1 MNFTKHTLK
10 KLEELIELL
19 DYEILYGKGNFQSG
33 YCIVENQK
41 KVVINRYFE
50 TEARINSLLDI
61 IAQIEVNESLL
72 DEKQLAYLN
81 EVQNFIMER
90 MEVEN

>member
-10 KLEELIELL
+10 KLEELIEIL

-61 IAQIEVNESLL
+61 ISQIEVNESLL
-72 DEKQLAYLN
+72 DEKQLNYLN
-81 EVQNFIMER
+81 EVQKFILDR
-90 MEVEN
+90 VEAQ

>member
-10 KLEELIELL
+10 KLEELIEIL

-61 IAQIEVNESLL
+61 ISQIEVDENLL
-72 DEKQLAYLN
+72 DEKQLDYLG
-81 EVQNFIMER
+81 EVQKVIQER
-90 MEVEN
+90 VEAE

>member
-1 MNFTKHTLK
+1 MNFTKHSLK

-19 DYEILYGKGNFQSG
+19 EYEILYGKGNFQSG
-33 YCIVENQK
+33 YCVVESQK

-61 IAQIEVNESLL
+61 LAQIEINEKLL
-72 DEKQLAYLN
+72 DEKQLAFLN
-81 EVQNFIMER
+81 DVQQVILER
-90 MEVEN
+90 AEA

>member
-10 KLEELIELL
+10 KLEELIEVL

-61 IAQIEVNESLL
+61 VSQIEVNDNLL
-72 DEKQLAYLN
+72 DEKQMSYLN
-81 EVQNFIMER
+81 EVQKFILER
-90 MEVEN
+90 IEAE

>member
-19 DYEILYGKGNFQSG
+19 EYEILYGKGNFQSG

-61 IAQIEVNESLL
+61 IAQIEINEKLL
-72 DEKQLAYLN
+72 DEKQLSYLE
-81 EVQNFIMER
+81 EVQKFILQRAEA
-90 MEVEN
+90 

>member
-10 KLEELIELL
+10 KLEELIEVL

-61 IAQIEVNESLL
+61 ISQIEVNETLL
-72 DEKQLAYLN
+72 DEKQLSYLN
-81 EVQNFIMER
+81 EIQKFILDR
-90 MEVEN
+90 VEAE